1 MEKKFKVISVI
12 ISIAIIIL
20 LFYAGPAD
28 AFILGLAV
36 KDPIVTKGD
45 IVEFKVSTQIELT
58 EMLDIDKFILVLNGS
73 EIQECEFDVD
83 GNILNGCK
91 GITITK
97 LASSNSTFGSGYS
110 YGYGYGYGYGNGV
123 LEYKIKLDTGEYL
136 SGIYHTSLKMI
147 IGGDEFEEIG
157 EDIVIGVESMN
168 GCSLRAKGGDF
179 STEEI
184 SATNNKLSL
193 NIPLRNAVNGKGH
206 IITQYKN
213 GRVVYQFDVISVI
226 ENDEDHAVL
235 MIDGLIR
242 FKGEDKVQENSVIYL
257 DKVNMVINVD
267 GSNFELDEMPV
278 YFMNRC

>member
-20 LFYAGPAD
+20 LFYAGPAN
-28 AFILGLAV
+28 AFILGLTV
-36 KDPIVTKGD
+36 KDTMVTKGD
-45 IVEFKVSTQIELT
+45 ILEFKVSTQIELT
-58 EMLDIDKFILVLNGS
+58 ETLDIDRFILILNGS
-73 EIQECEFDVD
+73 EFQECEFDVD

-97 LASSNSTFGSGYS
+97 LASSNSTFGPGYS
-110 YGYGYGYGYGNGV
+110 YGYGYGYGNGV
-123 LEYKIKLDTGEYL
+123 LEYKIKLDTEEYL
-136 SGIYHTSLKMI
+136 SGIYSTSLKMI

-157 EDIVIGVESMN
+157 EDIIIGVESLQ

-206 IITQYKN
+206 IITQYKK
-213 GRVVYQFDVISVI
+213 GRVVYQFDIISVV

-235 MIDGLIR
+235 MTDGT
-242 FKGEDKVQENSVIYL
+242 FKVKGEDDVQENSIIYL
-257 DKVNMVINVD
+257 DKVNMVVNVD
-267 GSNFELDEMPV
+267 GSSFELDEMPV